1 VGLDSSVH
9 ADFFM
14 VVQKFSFGEVTLISD
29 DIAEV
34 VANDGVE
41 VTIEMIGEFHELLIN
56 QMSRPFMMLVN
67 KRNCYSFTLEAQ
79 QYIYSLP
86 DLYAV
91 AVVAYSKVGEETAK
105 GILNFSPPELFQS
118 KVFADRSSA
127 LEWLL
132 TLRKEKNLNR

>member
-1 VGLDSSVH
+1 ML
-9 ADFFM
+9 
-14 VVQKFSFGEVTLISD
+14 VQKLSFGKVTLIYD

-41 VTIEMIGEFHELLIN
+41 VTIEMIGEFHEFLIN
-56 QMSRPFMMLVN
+56 QMSRPFMLLIN
-67 KRNCYSFTLEAQ
+67 KRNSYSFTLEAQ
-79 QYIYSLP
+79 RYLYSLP

-91 AVVAYSKVGEETAK
+91 AVIAYNKASEETAK

-132 TLRKEKNLNR
+132 IRQKEKNGMS